1 MNDNEQSKREELEKQ
16 KNQLLNDLINVN
28 NQLEKGNNKS
38 TIISIIFFFNT
49 ISYIFIRHSIHYRQ
63 LHLQ

>member
-38 TIISIIFFFNT
+38 TIISIIFFQYHF
-49 ISYIFIRHSIHYRQ
+49 
-63 LHLQ
+63 LHFY